1 MGSRARPGAR
11 RRTVVGVKE
20 TAAGSSRERVRVR
33 DLAARDLKAILVIEA
48 ASFQDPWSAE
58 SFRSMLA
65 QSQTLAT
72 VVERSG
78 AVAGYCVAW
87 MVGDEAELTNLAV
100 EPGLRRTGLGRAL
113 LDQLLDTIA
122 ARGGATLY
130 LEVRE
135 SNAAAQALY
144 RSRGFEVT
152 GRRKSYYSG
161 PTEDALIMRRAR
173 DRAESAPA

>member
-1 MGSRARPGAR
+1 MGR
-11 RRTVVGVKE
+11 
-20 TAAGSSRERVRVR
+20 AAGASPERVRVR
-33 DLAARDLKAILVIEA
+33 DLAERDLDAILVIEQ
-48 ASFQDPWSAE
+48 ASFHDPWSAD

-65 QSQTLAT
+65 QPQVIAT

-78 AVAGYCVAW
+78 AVAGYCIAW
-87 MVGDEAELTNLAV
+87 RVDDEAELTNLAV
-100 EPGLRRTGLGRAL
+100 APGLRRAGLGLAL
-113 LDQLLDTIA
+113 LDHLIEGIA

-144 RSRGFEVT
+144 RSRGFEIT

-173 DRAESAPA
+173 DHADGATA